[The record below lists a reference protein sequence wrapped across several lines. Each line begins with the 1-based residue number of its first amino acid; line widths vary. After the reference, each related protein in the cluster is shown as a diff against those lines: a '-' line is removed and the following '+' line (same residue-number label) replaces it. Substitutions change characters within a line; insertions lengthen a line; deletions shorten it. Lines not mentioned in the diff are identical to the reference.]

1 MNRTATWERT
11 SGKTWRVSF
20 NRGPVLSPLGEWKR
34 DGGMDAYLGRF
45 HGSGGLAST
54 SFDEWIRDRGASVT
68 YLKRSYYSGTLGLI
82 P

>member
-11 SGKTWRVSF
+11 GGKTWRVSF

-45 HGSGGLAST
+45 HGSGGLSCFPGAPTLRSEKT
-54 SFDEWIRDRGASVT
+54 VIAGVEVWDE
-68 YLKRSYYSGTLGLI
+68 
-82 P
+82 

>member
-11 SGKTWRVSF
+11 GGKTWRVSF

-45 HGSGGLAST
+45 HGSGGLSWFRDAPTLRSEKT
-54 SFDEWIRDRGASVT
+54 VIAGVEVWDE
-68 YLKRSYYSGTLGLI
+68 
-82 P
+82 

>member
-11 SGKTWRVSF
+11 GGKTWRVSF

-45 HGSGGLAST
+45 HGSGGRQAIGRLSC
-54 SFDEWIRDRGASVT
+54 FRDAPT
-68 YLKRSYYSGTLGLI
+68 LRSEKTVIAGVEV
-82 P
+82 